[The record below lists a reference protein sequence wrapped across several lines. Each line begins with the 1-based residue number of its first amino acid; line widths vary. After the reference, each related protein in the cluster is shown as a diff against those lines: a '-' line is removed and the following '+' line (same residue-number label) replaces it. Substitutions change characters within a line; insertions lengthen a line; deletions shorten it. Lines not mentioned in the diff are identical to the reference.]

1 MESMDIGE
9 DEAPIY
15 KHSRVR
21 FIWLSLRIFVVFL
34 TLLPSFLSAI
44 ALIFLSS
51 FVGFFSGGILRRR
64 FRRNRRKLRAD
75 PLLVGCLCD

>member
-34 TLLPSFLSAI
+34 ILLPSFPSAI
-44 ALIFLSS
+44 VLIFLSS
-51 FVGFFSGGILRRR
+51 FAVSSVGGFCREDSEETKGS
-64 FRRNRRKLRAD
+64 
-75 PLLVGCLCD
+75 